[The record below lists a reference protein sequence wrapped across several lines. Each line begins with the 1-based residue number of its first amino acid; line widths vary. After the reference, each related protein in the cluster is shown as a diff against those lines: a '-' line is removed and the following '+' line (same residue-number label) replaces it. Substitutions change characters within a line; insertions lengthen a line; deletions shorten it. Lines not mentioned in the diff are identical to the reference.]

1 MHGRVPIAKATDFE
15 RAPAP
20 DAIDLRHVQ
29 DFFWRRWKLIVTTA
43 AVVAAVTF
51 VVLLA
56 VTPQYTATAQVLL
69 DPRKEKIFGADTI
82 VPELS
87 LDTGNVDSQ
96 ISVIR
101 STNLLQRVVEKTNLT
116 QDPEFGLPAPPGL
129 FSLLRS
135 LVSVTPLPEAKPATA
150 PTEAIAPDVLRA
162 IGRLR
167 SALDVQR
174 VQRTYVISIAVTSE
188 DPAKA
193 ARLANAIADA
203 FIVDKLDARYEA
215 AKRASLWLTERMD
228 ALREQVQQ
236 SEQAVADFRRKH
248 NLVTAGSDAKVTL
261 SEQQLSE
268 LNGKLVT
275 ARAETAERRAKYLQ
289 AQQVQSQGG
298 NLQAIPDVVRS
309 TVISQF
315 RAQQADVARRTA
327 ELASRYND
335 SHPQVINARAELRN
349 IENSISAEVGRILSN
364 LKNDYDV
371 AKAREDSLQQSLDQM
386 TGQSGLDNE
395 VSIQLRALERLN
407 TANKT
412 LFDNFLSRTKITQE
426 QSTFEEREARV
437 ISPAAKPGAP
447 SFPRKTL
454 VLSLALVVGC
464 LIGIGGSVALDMLNA
479 GFTTPKEIEE
489 KLGIPVLASIPLLD
503 DTVLKI
509 NGKKL
514 APATYTHVK
523 PLSRY
528 AESIRALRMG
538 VRMANVD
545 NPAKVVLVTSSI
557 QQEGKS
563 TISASLAYS
572 AAQANER
579 VVLIDGDLRHPSA
592 TRFFGL
598 SDEPGLVDMLTGA
611 VAMEDVLFKLDGITV
626 IPAGAKSNNPP
637 DLLGSIRMKSLIEKL
652 REHFDYIVI
661 DTPPVGPVIDARVAM
676 QLADKVIYVV
686 RWQSTTR
693 EMVAQSLATL
703 DADRKLAGIAFDHV
717 DESKTPRYGPYS
729 YYSSRYYTKYYEG

>member
-129 FSLLRS
+129 FSFLRS
-135 LVSVTPLPEAKPATA
+135 LFSASPAPEAKPATA

-167 SALDVQR
+167 GALDVQR

-188 DPAKA
+188 DPARA

-335 SHPQVINARAELRN
+335 THPQVINARAELRN

-479 GFTTPKEIEE
+479 GFTTPREIEE
-489 KLGIPVLASIPLLD
+489 KLDIPVLASIPLLD

-509 NGKKL
+509 NGKKV
-514 APATYTHVK
+514 APATYTHLK

-572 AAQANER
+572 AAQATER

>member
-15 RAPAP
+15 RAPAS

-129 FSLLRS
+129 FSFLRS
-135 LVSVTPLPEAKPATA
+135 LFSASPAPEAKPATA

-167 SALDVQR
+167 GALDVQR

-188 DPAKA
+188 DPARA

-335 SHPQVINARAELRN
+335 THPQVINARAELRN

-479 GFTTPKEIEE
+479 GFTTPREIEE
-489 KLGIPVLASIPLLD
+489 KLDIPVLASIPLLD

-509 NGKKL
+509 NGKKV
-514 APATYTHVK
+514 APATYTHLK

-572 AAQANER
+572 AAQAKER

>member
-150 PTEAIAPDVLRA
+150 PTEAIEPDVLRA

-167 SALDVQR
+167 SPLDVQR

-215 AKRASLWLTERMD
+215 AKRASLWRTERMD

-236 SEQAVADFRRKH
+236 SEQAVAEFRRKH
-248 NLVTAGSDAKVTL
+248 NLLTASSESKVTL

-395 VSIQLRALERLN
+395 VSIQLRALGRVK

-412 LFDNFLSRTKITQE
+412 LFDNLLSRTKITQE

-545 NPAKVVLVTSSI
+545 KPAQVVLVTSSI

-563 TISASLAYS
+563 TISESLAYW

-717 DESKTPRYGPYS
+717 DESKPPRYGLYS

>member
-150 PTEAIAPDVLRA
+150 PTEAIEPDVLRA

-167 SALDVQR
+167 SPLDVQR

>member
-509 NGKKL
+509 NGKKV
-514 APATYTHVK
+514 APATYTHLK